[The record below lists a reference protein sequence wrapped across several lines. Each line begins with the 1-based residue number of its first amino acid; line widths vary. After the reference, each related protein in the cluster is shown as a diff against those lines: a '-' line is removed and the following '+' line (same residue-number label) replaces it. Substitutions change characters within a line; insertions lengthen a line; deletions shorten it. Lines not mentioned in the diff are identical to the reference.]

1 MAKKKKKSK
10 FKKYLILTGGFLV
23 FGLFM
28 LMGASSASV
37 GTEGGRQE
45 SVVTAQTSILE
56 AYLNNRSEEQIAL
69 VESAQAELTARS
81 GTSTK
86 GGDSYI
92 ETLNPSLLHTEE
104 SSSSSS
110 ESSTQS
116 SHAESSTTQNTE
128 PLNVQWDG
136 YFIGQMMTHA
146 GIEMSYWNAAAST
159 FATKLHQNGKF
170 NMAEG
175 YIPREGDIVFW
186 GKKLRSLSDGQTI
199 KARHCGIV
207 TKVEM
212 ITDHTLIKAM
222 RITVI
227 EGDVEGRI
235 VNGNY
240 SHSTSYAEAYIYDL
254 YDTHGNNHHG
264 SAGSYEQIMGYG
276 TVVTDIEEVESTTD
290 TSDYEHLLY
299 TIDLQSTYEEAAAR
313 EGESS

>member
-10 FKKYLILTGGFLV
+10 FKKYLILTCGGLA

-28 LMGASSASV
+28 LMGASSATVS
-37 GTEGGRQE
+37 TEGGRQV
-45 SVVTAQTSILE
+45 SVASAQTSNLE
-56 AYLNNRSEEQIAL
+56 TYLTTRSEEQIAL
-69 VESAQAELTARS
+69 VEAAQAELTTRGGAD
-81 GTSTK
+81 TK

-92 ETLNPSLLHTEE
+92 ETLNPTLLN
-104 SSSSSS
+104 
-110 ESSTQS
+110 
-116 SHAESSTTQNTE
+116 QNVSRTHNIT
-128 PLNVQWDG
+128 PLNIQWDS
-136 YFIGQMMTHA
+136 YFIGQMMTNA
-146 GIEMSYWNAAAST
+146 GIDMSDWNAGAST

-170 NMAEG
+170 NIAEG
-175 YIPREGDIVFW
+175 YIPREGDIIFW

-212 ITDHTLIKAM
+212 ITDHTIIKAM

-240 SHSTSYAEAYIYDL
+240 SHSTSCVEAYIYDL
-254 YDTHGNNHHG
+254 YDTQGNNHHG
-264 SAGSYEQIMGYG
+264 SSGAYEQIMGYG
-276 TVVTDIEEVESTTD
+276 TVATDVEQVESTTD
-290 TSDYEHLLY
+290 NSDYEHLVY

-313 EGESS
+313 EGESL

>member
-10 FKKYLILTGGFLV
+10 FKKYLILTCGGLAFD
-23 FGLFM
+23 LFM
-28 LMGASSASV
+28 LMGASSATVS
-37 GTEGGRQE
+37 TEGGRQV
-45 SVVTAQTSILE
+45 SVASAQTSNLE
-56 AYLNNRSEEQIAL
+56 TYLTTRSEEQIAL
-69 VESAQAELTARS
+69 VEAAQAELTTRGGAD
-81 GTSTK
+81 TK

-92 ETLNPSLLHTEE
+92 ETLNPTLLN
-104 SSSSSS
+104 
-110 ESSTQS
+110 
-116 SHAESSTTQNTE
+116 QNVSRTHNIT
-128 PLNVQWDG
+128 PLNIQWDS
-136 YFIGQMMTHA
+136 YFIGQVMTNA
-146 GIEMSYWNAAAST
+146 GIDISDWNAGAST

-170 NMAEG
+170 NIAEG
-175 YIPREGDIVFW
+175 YIPREGDIIFW

-240 SHSTSYAEAYIYDL
+240 SHSTSYVEAYIYDL
-254 YDTHGNNHHG
+254 YDTQENNHHG
-264 SAGSYEQIMGYG
+264 SSGLYEQIMGYG
-276 TVVTDIEEVESTTD
+276 TVATDVEQVESTTD
-290 TSDYEHLLY
+290 TSDYEHLVY
-299 TIDLQSTYEEAAAR
+299 TIDLQTTYEEAAAR

>member
-10 FKKYLILTGGFLV
+10 FKIYLILTIGF
-23 FGLFM
+23 FGFALFM
-28 LMGASSASV
+28 LMGASSATVS
-37 GTEGGRQE
+37 TEGGRQV
-45 SVVTAQTSILE
+45 SVASAQTSNLE
-56 AYLNNRSEEQIAL
+56 TYLNTRSEEQIAL
-69 VESAQAELTARS
+69 VESAQAELTARG

-92 ETLNPSLLHTEE
+92 ETLNPTLLN
-104 SSSSSS
+104 
-110 ESSTQS
+110 
-116 SHAESSTTQNTE
+116 QNVSRTHNIT
-128 PLNVQWDG
+128 PPNIQWDS
-136 YFIGQMMTHA
+136 YFIGQVMTNA
-146 GIEMSYWNAAAST
+146 GIDISDWNAGAST

-170 NMAEG
+170 NIAEG
-175 YIPREGDIVFW
+175 YIPREGDIIFW

-199 KARHCGIV
+199 KVRHCGIV

-212 ITDHTLIKAM
+212 ITDHTIIKAM

-240 SHSTSYAEAYIYDL
+240 SHSTSYVEAYIYDL

-264 SAGSYEQIMGYG
+264 SSASYEQIMGYG
-276 TVVTDIEEVESTTD
+276 TVATDVEQVESTTD
-290 TSDYEHLLY
+290 TSDYEHLVY

-313 EGESS
+313 KGESS

>member
-10 FKKYLILTGGFLV
+10 FKKYLILTCGGLA

-28 LMGASSASV
+28 LMGASSATVS
-37 GTEGGRQE
+37 TEGGRQV
-45 SVVTAQTSILE
+45 SVASAQTSNLE
-56 AYLNNRSEEQIAL
+56 TYLTTRSEEQIAL
-69 VESAQAELTARS
+69 VEAAQAELTTRGGAD
-81 GTSTK
+81 TK

-92 ETLNPSLLHTEE
+92 ETLNPTLLN
-104 SSSSSS
+104 
-110 ESSTQS
+110 
-116 SHAESSTTQNTE
+116 QNVSRTHNIT
-128 PLNVQWDG
+128 PFNIQWDS
-136 YFIGQMMTHA
+136 YFIGQVMTNA
-146 GIEMSYWNAAAST
+146 GIDISDWNAGAST

-170 NMAEG
+170 NIAEG
-175 YIPREGDIVFW
+175 YIPREGDIIFW

-212 ITDHTLIKAM
+212 ITDHTIIKAM

-240 SHSTSYAEAYIYDL
+240 SHSTSCVEAYIYDL
-254 YDTHGNNHHG
+254 YDTQGNNHHG
-264 SAGSYEQIMGYG
+264 SSGAYEQIMGYG
-276 TVVTDIEEVESTTD
+276 TVATDVEQVESTTD
-290 TSDYEHLLY
+290 TSDYEHLVY

>member
-10 FKKYLILTGGFLV
+10 FKIYLILTIGF
-23 FGLFM
+23 FGFALFM
-28 LMGASSASV
+28 LMGASSATVS
-37 GTEGGRQE
+37 TEGGRQV
-45 SVVTAQTSILE
+45 SVASAQTSNLE
-56 AYLNNRSEEQIAL
+56 TYLNTRTEEQIAL
-69 VESAQAELTARS
+69 VEAAQSELTTRGGAD
-81 GTSTK
+81 TK

-92 ETLNPSLLHTEE
+92 ETLNPTLLN
-104 SSSSSS
+104 
-110 ESSTQS
+110 
-116 SHAESSTTQNTE
+116 QNVSRTHNIT
-128 PLNVQWDG
+128 PLNIQWDS
-136 YFIGQMMTHA
+136 YFIGQMMTNA
-146 GIEMSYWNAAAST
+146 GIDMSDWNAGAST

-170 NMAEG
+170 NIAEG
-175 YIPREGDIVFW
+175 YIPREGDIIFW

-235 VNGNY
+235 KSGNY
-240 SHSTSYAEAYIYDL
+240 DHASAYVEAYTYDL

-276 TVVTDIEEVESTTD
+276 TVATDIEEVESTTD

>member
-10 FKKYLILTGGFLV
+10 FKKYLILTCGGLA

-28 LMGASSASV
+28 LMGASSATVS
-37 GTEGGRQE
+37 TEGGRQV
-45 SVVTAQTSILE
+45 SVASAQTSNLE
-56 AYLNNRSEEQIAL
+56 TYLTTRSEEQIAL
-69 VESAQAELTARS
+69 VEAAQAELTTRGGAD
-81 GTSTK
+81 TK

-92 ETLNPSLLHTEE
+92 ETLNPTLLN
-104 SSSSSS
+104 
-110 ESSTQS
+110 
-116 SHAESSTTQNTE
+116 QNVSRTHNIT
-128 PLNVQWDG
+128 PLNIQWDS
-136 YFIGQMMTHA
+136 YFIGQVMTNA
-146 GIEMSYWNAAAST
+146 GIDISDWNAGAST

-170 NMAEG
+170 NIAEG
-175 YIPREGDIVFW
+175 YIPREGDIIFW

-212 ITDHTLIKAM
+212 ITDHTIIKAM

-240 SHSTSYAEAYIYDL
+240 SHSTSYVEAYIYDL

-264 SAGSYEQIMGYG
+264 SSASYEQIMGYG
-276 TVVTDIEEVESTTD
+276 TVATDVEQVESTTD
-290 TSDYEHLLY
+290 TSDYEHLVY
-299 TIDLQSTYEEAAAR
+299 TIDLQSTHEEAAAR
-313 EGESS
+313 KGESS

>member
-10 FKKYLILTGGFLV
+10 FKKYLILTCGGLA

-28 LMGASSASV
+28 LMGASSATVS
-37 GTEGGRQE
+37 TEGGRQV
-45 SVVTAQTSILE
+45 SVASAQTSNLE
-56 AYLNNRSEEQIAL
+56 TYLNTRTEKQIAL
-69 VESAQAELTARS
+69 VEEAQAELTTRGGAD
-81 GTSTK
+81 TK

-92 ETLNPSLLHTEE
+92 ETLNPTLLN
-104 SSSSSS
+104 
-110 ESSTQS
+110 
-116 SHAESSTTQNTE
+116 QNVSRTHNIT
-128 PLNVQWDG
+128 PLNIQWDS
-136 YFIGQMMTHA
+136 YFIGQMMTNA
-146 GIEMSYWNAAAST
+146 GIDMSDWNAGAST

-170 NMAEG
+170 NIAEG

-207 TKVEM
+207 TKVE
-212 ITDHTLIKAM
+212 IIADNPLIKAM

-240 SHSTSYAEAYIYDL
+240 SHSTSYVEAYIYDL
-254 YDTHGNNHHG
+254 YDTQGNNHHG
-264 SAGSYEQIMGYG
+264 SSGAHEQIMGYG
-276 TVVTDIEEVESTTD
+276 TVATDVEQVESTTD
-290 TSDYEHLLY
+290 TSDYEHLVY

>member
-10 FKKYLILTGGFLV
+10 FKKYLILTCGGLA

-28 LMGASSASV
+28 LMGASSATVS
-37 GTEGGRQE
+37 TEGGRQV
-45 SVVTAQTSILE
+45 SVASAQTSNLE
-56 AYLNNRSEEQIAL
+56 TYLNTRTEEQIAL
-69 VESAQAELTARS
+69 IEAAQAELTTRGGAD
-81 GTSTK
+81 TK

-92 ETLNPSLLHTEE
+92 ETLNPTLLN
-104 SSSSSS
+104 
-110 ESSTQS
+110 
-116 SHAESSTTQNTE
+116 QNVSRTHNIT
-128 PLNVQWDG
+128 PLNIQWDS
-136 YFIGQMMTHA
+136 YFIGQMMTNA
-146 GIEMSYWNAAAST
+146 GIDMSDWNAGAST

-170 NMAEG
+170 NIAEG
-175 YIPREGDIVFW
+175 YIPREGDIIFW

-199 KARHCGIV
+199 KVRHCGIV

-240 SHSTSYAEAYIYDL
+240 SHSTSYVEAYIYDL
-254 YDTHGNNHHG
+254 YDTQGNNHHG
-264 SAGSYEQIMGYG
+264 SSASYEQIMGYG
-276 TVVTDIEEVESTTD
+276 TVATDVEQVESTTD
-290 TSDYEHLLY
+290 TSDYEHLVY

-313 EGESS
+313 EGESL

>member
-10 FKKYLILTGGFLV
+10 FKKYLILTCGGLA

-28 LMGASSASV
+28 LMGASSATVS
-37 GTEGGRQE
+37 TEGGRQV
-45 SVVTAQTSILE
+45 SVASAQTSNLE
-56 AYLNNRSEEQIAL
+56 TYLTTRSEEQIAL
-69 VESAQAELTARS
+69 VEAAQAELTTRGGAD
-81 GTSTK
+81 TK

-92 ETLNPSLLHTEE
+92 ETLNPTLLN
-104 SSSSSS
+104 
-110 ESSTQS
+110 
-116 SHAESSTTQNTE
+116 QNVSRTHNIT
-128 PLNVQWDG
+128 PLNIQWDS
-136 YFIGQMMTHA
+136 YFIGQMMTNA
-146 GIEMSYWNAAAST
+146 GIDMSDWNAGAST

-170 NMAEG
+170 NIAEG
-175 YIPREGDIVFW
+175 YIPREGDIIFW

-254 YDTHGNNHHG
+254 YDTHGKNHHG

>member
-10 FKKYLILTGGFLV
+10 FKKYLILTCGGLA

-28 LMGASSASV
+28 LMGASSATVS
-37 GTEGGRQE
+37 TEGGRQV
-45 SVVTAQTSILE
+45 SVASAQTSNLE
-56 AYLNNRSEEQIAL
+56 TYLNTRTEEQIAL
-69 VESAQAELTARS
+69 VEAAQSELTTRGGAD
-81 GTSTK
+81 TK

-92 ETLNPSLLHTEE
+92 ETLNPTLLN
-104 SSSSSS
+104 
-110 ESSTQS
+110 
-116 SHAESSTTQNTE
+116 QNVSRTHNIT
-128 PLNVQWDG
+128 PLNIQWDS
-136 YFIGQMMTHA
+136 YFIGQVMTNA
-146 GIEMSYWNAAAST
+146 GIDISDWNAGAST

-170 NMAEG
+170 NIAEG

-199 KARHCGIV
+199 KVRHCGIV

-240 SHSTSYAEAYIYDL
+240 SHSTSYVEAYIYDL
-254 YDTHGNNHHG
+254 YDTQGNNHHG
-264 SAGSYEQIMGYG
+264 SSASYEQIMGYG
-276 TVVTDIEEVESTTD
+276 TVATDVEQVESTTD
-290 TSDYEHLLY
+290 TSDYEHLVY
-299 TIDLQSTYEEAAAR
+299 TIDLQTTYEEAAAR

>member
-10 FKKYLILTGGFLV
+10 FKKYLILTCGGLA

-28 LMGASSASV
+28 LMGASSATVS
-37 GTEGGRQE
+37 TEGGRQV
-45 SVVTAQTSILE
+45 SVASAQTSNLE
-56 AYLNNRSEEQIAL
+56 TYLNTRTEEQIAL
-69 VESAQAELTARS
+69 VEAAQAELTTRGGAD
-81 GTSTK
+81 TK

-92 ETLNPSLLHTEE
+92 ETLNPTLLN
-104 SSSSSS
+104 
-110 ESSTQS
+110 
-116 SHAESSTTQNTE
+116 QNVSRTHNIT
-128 PLNVQWDG
+128 PLNIQWDS
-136 YFIGQMMTHA
+136 YFIGQMMTNA
-146 GIEMSYWNAAAST
+146 GIDMSDWNAGAST

-170 NMAEG
+170 NIAEG
-175 YIPREGDIVFW
+175 YIPREGDIIFW

-240 SHSTSYAEAYIYDL
+240 SHSTSYVEAYIYDL
-254 YDTHGNNHHG
+254 YDTQGNNHHG
-264 SAGSYEQIMGYG
+264 SSASYEQIMGYG
-276 TVVTDIEEVESTTD
+276 TVATDVEQVESTTD
-290 TSDYEHLLY
+290 TSDYEHLVY

-313 EGESS
+313 EGESL

>member
-10 FKKYLILTGGFLV
+10 FKKYLILTCGGLA

-28 LMGASSASV
+28 LMGASSATVS
-37 GTEGGRQE
+37 TEGGRQV
-45 SVVTAQTSILE
+45 SVASAQTSNLE
-56 AYLNNRSEEQIAL
+56 TYLTTRSEEQIAL
-69 VESAQAELTARS
+69 VEAAQAELTTRGGAD
-81 GTSTK
+81 TK

-92 ETLNPSLLHTEE
+92 ETLNPTLLN
-104 SSSSSS
+104 
-110 ESSTQS
+110 
-116 SHAESSTTQNTE
+116 QNVSRTHNIT
-128 PLNVQWDG
+128 PLNIQWDS
-136 YFIGQMMTHA
+136 YFIGQVMTNA
-146 GIEMSYWNAAAST
+146 GIDISDWNAGAST

-170 NMAEG
+170 NIAEG
-175 YIPREGDIVFW
+175 YIPREGDIIFW

-212 ITDHTLIKAM
+212 VTDHTLIKAM

-240 SHSTSYAEAYIYDL
+240 SHSTSCVEAYIYDL
-254 YDTHGNNHHG
+254 YDTQGNNHHG
-264 SAGSYEQIMGYG
+264 SSGAYEQIMGYG
-276 TVVTDIEEVESTTD
+276 TVATDVEQVESTTD
-290 TSDYEHLLY
+290 TSDYEHLVY

>member
-69 VESAQAELTARS
+69 VEAAQAELTARG

-92 ETLNPSLLHTEE
+92 ETLNPTLLN
-104 SSSSSS
+104 
-110 ESSTQS
+110 
-116 SHAESSTTQNTE
+116 QNVSRTHNIT
-128 PLNVQWDG
+128 PLNIQWDS
-136 YFIGQMMTHA
+136 YFIGQVMTNA
-146 GIEMSYWNAAAST
+146 GIDISDWNAGAST

-170 NMAEG
+170 NIAEG
-175 YIPREGDIVFW
+175 YIPREGDIIFW

-240 SHSTSYAEAYIYDL
+240 SHSTSCVEAYIYDL
-254 YDTHGNNHHG
+254 YDTQGNNHHG
-264 SAGSYEQIMGYG
+264 SSGAYEQIMGYG
-276 TVVTDIEEVESTTD
+276 TVATDVEQVESTTD
-290 TSDYEHLLY
+290 TSDYEHLVY

>member
-10 FKKYLILTGGFLV
+10 FKKYLILTCGGLA

-28 LMGASSASV
+28 LMGASSATVS
-37 GTEGGRQE
+37 TEGGRQV

-56 AYLNNRSEEQIAL
+56 AYLNNRTEEQIAL
-69 VESAQAELTARS
+69 VEAAQAELTTRGGAD
-81 GTSTK
+81 TK

-92 ETLNPSLLHTEE
+92 ETLNPTLLN
-104 SSSSSS
+104 
-110 ESSTQS
+110 
-116 SHAESSTTQNTE
+116 QNVSRTHNIT
-128 PLNVQWDG
+128 PLNIQWDS
-136 YFIGQMMTHA
+136 YFIGQVMTNA
-146 GIEMSYWNAAAST
+146 GIDISDWNAGAST

-170 NMAEG
+170 NIAEG
-175 YIPREGDIVFW
+175 YIPREGDIIFW

-240 SHSTSYAEAYIYDL
+240 SHSTSYVEAYIYDL
-254 YDTHGNNHHG
+254 YDTQENNHHG
-264 SAGSYEQIMGYG
+264 SSGLYEQIMGYG
-276 TVVTDIEEVESTTD
+276 TVATDVEQVESTAD
-290 TSDYEHLLY
+290 TSDYEHLVY
-299 TIDLQSTYEEAAAR
+299 TIDLQTGVLSCK
-313 EGESS
+313 

>member
-10 FKKYLILTGGFLV
+10 FKKYLILTCGGLA

-28 LMGASSASV
+28 LMGASSATVS
-37 GTEGGRQE
+37 TEGGRQV

-56 AYLNNRSEEQIAL
+56 AYLNNRTEEQIAL
-69 VESAQAELTARS
+69 VEAAQSELTTRGGAD
-81 GTSTK
+81 TK

-92 ETLNPSLLHTEE
+92 ETLNPTLLN
-104 SSSSSS
+104 
-110 ESSTQS
+110 
-116 SHAESSTTQNTE
+116 QNVSRTHNIT
-128 PLNVQWDG
+128 PLNIQWDS
-136 YFIGQMMTHA
+136 YFIGQVMTNA
-146 GIEMSYWNAAAST
+146 GIDISDWNAGAST

-170 NMAEG
+170 NIAEG
-175 YIPREGDIVFW
+175 YIPREGDIIFW

-212 ITDHTLIKAM
+212 ITDHTIIKAM

-227 EGDVEGRI
+227 EGDVDGRI
-235 VNGNY
+235 KNGNY
-240 SHSTSYAEAYIYDL
+240 DHTSAYVEAYIYDL
-254 YDTHGNNHHG
+254 YDTQGNNHHG
-264 SAGSYEQIMGYG
+264 SSGSYEQIMGYG
-276 TVVTDIEEVESTTD
+276 TVATDVEQVESTTD
-290 TSDYEHLLY
+290 TSDYEHLVY

>member
-10 FKKYLILTGGFLV
+10 FKIYLILTIGF
-23 FGLFM
+23 FGFALFM
-28 LMGASSASV
+28 LMGASSATVS
-37 GTEGGRQE
+37 TEGGRQV
-45 SVVTAQTSILE
+45 SVASAQTSNLE
-56 AYLNNRSEEQIAL
+56 TYLTTRSEEQIAL
-69 VESAQAELTARS
+69 VEAAQAELTTRGGAD
-81 GTSTK
+81 TK

-92 ETLNPSLLHTEE
+92 ETLNPTLLN
-104 SSSSSS
+104 
-110 ESSTQS
+110 
-116 SHAESSTTQNTE
+116 QNVSRTHNIT
-128 PLNVQWDG
+128 PLNIQWDS
-136 YFIGQMMTHA
+136 YFIGQVMTNA
-146 GIEMSYWNAAAST
+146 GIDISDWNAGAST

-170 NMAEG
+170 NIAEG

-240 SHSTSYAEAYIYDL
+240 SHSTSYVEAYIYDL
-254 YDTHGNNHHG
+254 YDTQGNNHHG
-264 SAGSYEQIMGYG
+264 SSASYEQIMGYG
-276 TVVTDIEEVESTTD
+276 TVATDVEQVESTTD
-290 TSDYEHLLY
+290 TSDYEHLVY
-299 TIDLQSTYEEAAAR
+299 TIDLQTTYEEAAAR

>member
-69 VESAQAELTARS
+69 VEAAQAELTARG

-92 ETLNPSLLHTEE
+92 ETLNPTLLN
-104 SSSSSS
+104 
-110 ESSTQS
+110 
-116 SHAESSTTQNTE
+116 QNVSRTHNIT
-128 PLNVQWDG
+128 PLNIQWDS
-136 YFIGQMMTHA
+136 YFIGQVMTNA
-146 GIEMSYWNAAAST
+146 GIDISDWNAGAST

-170 NMAEG
+170 NIAEG
-175 YIPREGDIVFW
+175 YIPREGDIIFW

-235 VNGNY
+235 KNGNY
-240 SHSTSYAEAYIYDL
+240 NHASDYVGAYTYDL

>member
-10 FKKYLILTGGFLV
+10 FKKYLILTCGGLA

-28 LMGASSASV
+28 LMGASSATVS
-37 GTEGGRQE
+37 TEGGRQV
-45 SVVTAQTSILE
+45 SVASAQTSNLE
-56 AYLNNRSEEQIAL
+56 TYLNTRTEEQIAL
-69 VESAQAELTARS
+69 VEAAQAELTTRGGAD
-81 GTSTK
+81 TK

-92 ETLNPSLLHTEE
+92 ETLNPTLLN
-104 SSSSSS
+104 
-110 ESSTQS
+110 
-116 SHAESSTTQNTE
+116 QNVSRTHNIT
-128 PLNVQWDG
+128 PLNIQWDS
-136 YFIGQMMTHA
+136 YFIGQVMTNA
-146 GIEMSYWNAAAST
+146 GIDISDWNAGAST

-170 NMAEG
+170 NIAEG
-175 YIPREGDIVFW
+175 YIPREGDIIFW

-199 KARHCGIV
+199 KVRHCGIV

-240 SHSTSYAEAYIYDL
+240 SHSTSYVEAYIYDL
-254 YDTHGNNHHG
+254 YDTQGNNHHG
-264 SAGSYEQIMGYG
+264 SSASYEQIMGYG
-276 TVVTDIEEVESTTD
+276 TVATDVEQVESTTD
-290 TSDYEHLLY
+290 TSDYEHLVY

-313 EGESS
+313 EGESL

>member
-10 FKKYLILTGGFLV
+10 FKKYLILTCGGLA

-28 LMGASSASV
+28 LMGASSATVS
-37 GTEGGRQE
+37 TEGGRQV

-56 AYLNNRSEEQIAL
+56 AYLNNRTEEQIAL
-69 VESAQAELTARS
+69 VEAAQTELTTRGGAD
-81 GTSTK
+81 TK

-92 ETLNPSLLHTEE
+92 ETLNPTLLN
-104 SSSSSS
+104 
-110 ESSTQS
+110 
-116 SHAESSTTQNTE
+116 QNVSRTHNIT
-128 PLNVQWDG
+128 PLNIQWDS
-136 YFIGQMMTHA
+136 YFIGQVMTNA
-146 GIEMSYWNAAAST
+146 GIDISDWNAGAST
-159 FATKLHQNGKF
+159 FATKLHQNDKF
-170 NMAEG
+170 NIAEG
-175 YIPREGDIVFW
+175 YIPREGDIIFW

-212 ITDHTLIKAM
+212 VTDHTIIKAM

-240 SHSTSYAEAYIYDL
+240 SHSTSYVEAYIYDL
-254 YDTHGNNHHG
+254 YDTQGNNHHG
-264 SAGSYEQIMGYG
+264 SSGAYEQIMGYG
-276 TVVTDIEEVESTTD
+276 TVATDVEQVESTTD
-290 TSDYEHLLY
+290 TSDYEHLVY
-299 TIDLQSTYEEAAAR
+299 TIDLQTTYEEAAAR

>member
-10 FKKYLILTGGFLV
+10 FKKYLILTCGGLA

-28 LMGASSASV
+28 LMGASSATVS
-37 GTEGGRQE
+37 TEGGRQV
-45 SVVTAQTSILE
+45 SVASAQTSNLE
-56 AYLNNRSEEQIAL
+56 TYLTTRTEEQIAL
-69 VESAQAELTARS
+69 IEAAQAELTTRGGAD
-81 GTSTK
+81 TK

-92 ETLNPSLLHTEE
+92 ETLNPTLLN
-104 SSSSSS
+104 
-110 ESSTQS
+110 
-116 SHAESSTTQNTE
+116 QNVSRTHNIT
-128 PLNVQWDG
+128 PLNIQWDS
-136 YFIGQMMTHA
+136 YFIGQVMTNA
-146 GIEMSYWNAAAST
+146 GIDISDWNAGAST

-170 NMAEG
+170 NIAEG
-175 YIPREGDIVFW
+175 YIPREGDIIFW

-212 ITDHTLIKAM
+212 VTDHTIIKAM

-240 SHSTSYAEAYIYDL
+240 SHSTSYVEAYIYDL
-254 YDTHGNNHHG
+254 YDTQGNNHHG
-264 SAGSYEQIMGYG
+264 SSASYEQIMGYG
-276 TVVTDIEEVESTTD
+276 TVATDVEQVESTTD
-290 TSDYEHLLY
+290 TSDYEHLVY

-313 EGESS
+313 EGESL

>member
-10 FKKYLILTGGFLV
+10 FKKYLILTCGGLA

-28 LMGASSASV
+28 LMGASSATVS
-37 GTEGGRQE
+37 TEGGRQV
-45 SVVTAQTSILE
+45 SVASAQTSNLE
-56 AYLNNRSEEQIAL
+56 TYLNTRTEEQIAL
-69 VESAQAELTARS
+69 VEAAQSELTTRGGAD
-81 GTSTK
+81 TK

-92 ETLNPSLLHTEE
+92 ETLNPTLLN
-104 SSSSSS
+104 
-110 ESSTQS
+110 
-116 SHAESSTTQNTE
+116 QNVSRTHNIT
-128 PLNVQWDG
+128 PLNIQWDS
-136 YFIGQMMTHA
+136 YFIGQVMTNA
-146 GIEMSYWNAAAST
+146 GIDISDWNAGAST

-170 NMAEG
+170 NIAEG
-175 YIPREGDIVFW
+175 YIPREGDIIFW

-240 SHSTSYAEAYIYDL
+240 SHSTSYVEAYIYDL
-254 YDTHGNNHHG
+254 YDTQGNNHHG
-264 SAGSYEQIMGYG
+264 SSASYEQIMGYG
-276 TVVTDIEEVESTTD
+276 TVATDVEQVESTTD
-290 TSDYEHLLY
+290 TSDYEHLVY

-313 EGESS
+313 EGESL

>member
-10 FKKYLILTGGFLV
+10 FKKYLILTCGGLA

-28 LMGASSASV
+28 LMGASSATVS
-37 GTEGGRQE
+37 TEGGRQV
-45 SVVTAQTSILE
+45 SVASAQTSNLE
-56 AYLNNRSEEQIAL
+56 TYLNTRTEEQIAL
-69 VESAQAELTARS
+69 VEAAQAELTTRGGAD
-81 GTSTK
+81 TK

-92 ETLNPSLLHTEE
+92 ETLNPTLLN
-104 SSSSSS
+104 
-110 ESSTQS
+110 
-116 SHAESSTTQNTE
+116 QNVSRTHNIT
-128 PLNVQWDG
+128 PLNIQWDS
-136 YFIGQMMTHA
+136 YFIGQMMTNA
-146 GIEMSYWNAAAST
+146 GIDMSDWNAGAST

-170 NMAEG
+170 NIAEG
-175 YIPREGDIVFW
+175 YIPREGDIIFW

-199 KARHCGIV
+199 KVRHCGIV

-240 SHSTSYAEAYIYDL
+240 SHSTSYVEAYIYDL
-254 YDTHGNNHHG
+254 YDTQGNNHHG

-276 TVVTDIEEVESTTD
+276 TVATDVEQVESTTD
-290 TSDYEHLLY
+290 TSDYEHLVY

>member
-10 FKKYLILTGGFLV
+10 FKKYLILTCGGLA

-28 LMGASSASV
+28 LMGASSATVS
-37 GTEGGRQE
+37 TEGGRQV
-45 SVVTAQTSILE
+45 SVASAQTSNLE
-56 AYLNNRSEEQIAL
+56 TYLNTRTEKQIAL
-69 VESAQAELTARS
+69 VEEAQAELTTRGGAD
-81 GTSTK
+81 TK

-92 ETLNPSLLHTEE
+92 ETLNPTLLN
-104 SSSSSS
+104 
-110 ESSTQS
+110 
-116 SHAESSTTQNTE
+116 QNVSRTHNIT
-128 PLNVQWDG
+128 PLNIQWDS
-136 YFIGQMMTHA
+136 YFIGQMMTNA
-146 GIEMSYWNAAAST
+146 GIDMSDWNAGAST

-170 NMAEG
+170 NIAEG

-212 ITDHTLIKAM
+212 ITDHTIIKAM

-227 EGDVEGRI
+227 EGDVDGRI
-235 VNGNY
+235 KNGNY
-240 SHSTSYAEAYIYDL
+240 DHASAYVEAYIYDL
-254 YDTHGNNHHG
+254 YDTQGNNHHG
-264 SAGSYEQIMGYG
+264 SSGAYEQIMGYG
-276 TVVTDIEEVESTTD
+276 TVATDVEQVESTTD
-290 TSDYEHLLY
+290 TSDYEHLVY

>member
-10 FKKYLILTGGFLV
+10 FKKYLILTCGGLA

-28 LMGASSASV
+28 LMGASSATVS
-37 GTEGGRQE
+37 TEGGRQV
-45 SVVTAQTSILE
+45 SVASAQTSNLE
-56 AYLNNRSEEQIAL
+56 TYLNTRTEKQIAL
-69 VESAQAELTARS
+69 VEEAQAELTTRGGAD
-81 GTSTK
+81 TK

-92 ETLNPSLLHTEE
+92 ETLNPTLLN
-104 SSSSSS
+104 
-110 ESSTQS
+110 
-116 SHAESSTTQNTE
+116 QNVSRTHNIT
-128 PLNVQWDG
+128 PLNIQWDS
-136 YFIGQMMTHA
+136 YFIGQMMTNA
-146 GIEMSYWNAAAST
+146 GIDMSDWNAGAST

-170 NMAEG
+170 NIAEG
-175 YIPREGDIVFW
+175 YIPREGDIIFW

>member
-10 FKKYLILTGGFLV
+10 FKKYLILTCGGLA

-28 LMGASSASV
+28 LMGASSATVS
-37 GTEGGRQE
+37 TEGGRQV
-45 SVVTAQTSILE
+45 SVASAQTSNLE
-56 AYLNNRSEEQIAL
+56 TYLNTRTEEQIAL
-69 VESAQAELTARS
+69 IEAAQAELTTRGGAD
-81 GTSTK
+81 TK

-92 ETLNPSLLHTEE
+92 ETLNPTLLN
-104 SSSSSS
+104 
-110 ESSTQS
+110 
-116 SHAESSTTQNTE
+116 QNVSRTHNIT
-128 PLNVQWDG
+128 PLNIQWDS
-136 YFIGQMMTHA
+136 YFIGQMMTNA
-146 GIEMSYWNAAAST
+146 GIDMSDWNAGAST

-170 NMAEG
+170 NIAEG

-240 SHSTSYAEAYIYDL
+240 SHSTSYVEAYIYDL
-254 YDTHGNNHHG
+254 YDTQGNNHHG
-264 SAGSYEQIMGYG
+264 SSGAHEQIMGYG
-276 TVVTDIEEVESTTD
+276 TVATDVEQVESTTD
-290 TSDYEHLLY
+290 TSDYEHLVY
-299 TIDLQSTYEEAAAR
+299 TIDLQTTYEEAAAR

>member
-10 FKKYLILTGGFLV
+10 FKKYLILTCGGLA

-28 LMGASSASV
+28 LMGASSATVS
-37 GTEGGRQE
+37 TEGGRQV

-56 AYLNNRSEEQIAL
+56 AYLNNRTEEQIAL
-69 VESAQAELTARS
+69 VEAAQTELTTRGGAD
-81 GTSTK
+81 TK

-92 ETLNPSLLHTEE
+92 ETLNPTLLN
-104 SSSSSS
+104 
-110 ESSTQS
+110 
-116 SHAESSTTQNTE
+116 QNVSRTHNIT
-128 PLNVQWDG
+128 PLNIQWDS
-136 YFIGQMMTHA
+136 YFIGQMMTNA
-146 GIEMSYWNAAAST
+146 GIDISDWNAGAST

-170 NMAEG
+170 NIAEG
-175 YIPREGDIVFW
+175 YIPREGDIIFW

-240 SHSTSYAEAYIYDL
+240 SHSTSYVEAYIYDL
-254 YDTHGNNHHG
+254 YDAQGNNHHG
-264 SAGSYEQIMGYG
+264 SSGSYEQIMGYG
-276 TVVTDIEEVESTTD
+276 TVATDVEQIESTTD
-290 TSDYEHLLY
+290 TSDYEHLVY

-313 EGESS
+313 EGESL

>member
-10 FKKYLILTGGFLV
+10 FKIYLILTIGF
-23 FGLFM
+23 FGFALFM
-28 LMGASSASV
+28 LMGASSATVS
-37 GTEGGRQE
+37 TEGGRQV
-45 SVVTAQTSILE
+45 SVASAQTSNLE
-56 AYLNNRSEEQIAL
+56 TYLNTRTEEQIAL
-69 VESAQAELTARS
+69 VEAAQSELTTRGGAD
-81 GTSTK
+81 TK

-92 ETLNPSLLHTEE
+92 ETLNPTLLN
-104 SSSSSS
+104 
-110 ESSTQS
+110 
-116 SHAESSTTQNTE
+116 QNVSRTHNIT
-128 PLNVQWDG
+128 PLNIQWDS
-136 YFIGQMMTHA
+136 YFIGQMMTNA
-146 GIEMSYWNAAAST
+146 GIDMSDWNAGAST

-170 NMAEG
+170 NIAEG
-175 YIPREGDIVFW
+175 YIPREGDIIFW

-235 VNGNY
+235 KNGNY
-240 SHSTSYAEAYIYDL
+240 DHASAYVEAYTYDL

>member
-10 FKKYLILTGGFLV
+10 FKKYLILTCGGLA

-28 LMGASSASV
+28 LMGASSATVS
-37 GTEGGRQE
+37 TEGGRQV
-45 SVVTAQTSILE
+45 SVASAQTSNLE
-56 AYLNNRSEEQIAL
+56 TYLNTRTEEQIAL
-69 VESAQAELTARS
+69 VEAAQSELTTRGGAD
-81 GTSTK
+81 TK

-92 ETLNPSLLHTEE
+92 ETLNPTLLN
-104 SSSSSS
+104 
-110 ESSTQS
+110 
-116 SHAESSTTQNTE
+116 QNVSRTHNIT
-128 PLNVQWDG
+128 PLNIQWDS
-136 YFIGQMMTHA
+136 YFIGQVMTNA
-146 GIEMSYWNAAAST
+146 GIDISDWNAGAST

-170 NMAEG
+170 NIAEG
-175 YIPREGDIVFW
+175 YIPREGDIIFW

-240 SHSTSYAEAYIYDL
+240 SHSTSYVEAYIYEL
-254 YDTHGNNHHG
+254 YDTQGNNHHG
-264 SAGSYEQIMGYG
+264 SSGLYEQIMGYG
-276 TVVTDIEEVESTTD
+276 TVATDVEQVESTTD
-290 TSDYEHLLY
+290 TSDYEHLVY
-299 TIDLQSTYEEAAAR
+299 TIDLQTTYEEAAAR